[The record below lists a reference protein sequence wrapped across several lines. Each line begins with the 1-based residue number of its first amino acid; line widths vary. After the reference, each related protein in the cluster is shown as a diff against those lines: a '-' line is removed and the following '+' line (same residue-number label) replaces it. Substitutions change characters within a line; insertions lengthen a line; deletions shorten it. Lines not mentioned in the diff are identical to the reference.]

1 MGSHGGGCFSG
12 KDPSKVDRSASYM
25 ARYAAKNIVAA
36 KLAKQA
42 EVQLAYAIGVAEP
55 VSIMVNTFGTGKV
68 ADEAITEGLKKVFSF
83 KPSAMIEQLNLLRP
97 IYKKTACYGHYGRTE
112 KEFTWEHTDK
122 AEELADA
129 AGKGKVKGKKV
140 VAKTKKAAAKKK

>member
-1 MGSHGGGCFSG
+1 
-12 KDPSKVDRSASYM
+12 
-25 ARYAAKNIVAA
+25 
-36 KLAKQA
+36 
-42 EVQLAYAIGVAEP
+42 
-55 VSIMVNTFGTGKV
+55 
-68 ADEAITEGLKKVFSF
+68 
-83 KPSAMIEQLNLLRP
+83 MIEQLNLLRP